1 MADFEN
7 FTSTEGRRAA
17 KRSVKP
23 SSTPKPKPSKPRD
36 QQIEPRRRT
45 QRQCTTDNEVLK
57 ILELASK
64 AAHPTRKN
72 TLLINLNEVWVP
84 TDDLMLFLKK
94 FSFINSGLF
103 CSVLGFE
110 VSNEDGMS
118 MLGCKP
124 FTEPILDAYS
134 HILSVAVL
142 KYSGGTDDHCIFLP
156 MELGLEIMKND
167 PRRLAA
173 AFVSEQ
179 MRSDKGTMQIFSP
192 ISFPATSCS
201 QQRYALVC
209 MDLLE
214 NNVNIFDPCERIP
227 LFYADIMQAYI
238 EFADNNV
245 AYPDNGSYVW
255 RPRYYNYL
263 TRSLPMID
271 EEHSG
276 ALVCVLMD
284 IFCSSREMLY
294 DKVHLYVNNDNMMN
308 IRALLY
314 YFMQGFNYKHLA
326 NDAEQC

>member
-17 KRSVKP
+17 NTSVKP

-72 TLLINLNEVWVP
+72 TLLLNLNEVWVP

-124 FTEPILDAYS
+124 FTKQILDAYS

-173 AFVSEQ
+173 AFVSEH
-179 MRSDKGTMQIFSP
+179 MRRHHANF
-192 ISFPATSCS
+192 
-201 QQRYALVC
+201 
-209 MDLLE
+209 
-214 NNVNIFDPCERIP
+214 
-227 LFYADIMQAYI
+227 
-238 EFADNNV
+238 FADLV
-245 AYPDNGSYVW
+245 PCDQLLAATLHSRLHGS
-255 RPRYYNYL
+255 PRKL
-263 TRSLPMID
+263 R
-271 EEHSG
+271 EH
-276 ALVCVLMD
+276 
-284 IFCSSREMLY
+284 F
-294 DKVHLYVNNDNMMN
+294 
-308 IRALLY
+308 
-314 YFMQGFNYKHLA
+314 
-326 NDAEQC
+326 